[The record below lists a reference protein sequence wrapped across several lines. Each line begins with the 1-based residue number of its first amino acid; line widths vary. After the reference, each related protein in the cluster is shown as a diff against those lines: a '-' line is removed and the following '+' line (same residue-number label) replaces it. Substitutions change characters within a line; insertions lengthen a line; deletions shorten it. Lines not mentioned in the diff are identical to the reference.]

1 MYIITIIIII
11 ENAFKKEVLLNC
23 REPCNDS
30 PPSSSSYVPSATI
43 SIR

>member
-1 MYIITIIIII
+1 MYIITIIII

-23 REPCNDS
+23 RQLFNDS
-30 PPSSSSYVPSATI
+30 SPSASSYVPSATI